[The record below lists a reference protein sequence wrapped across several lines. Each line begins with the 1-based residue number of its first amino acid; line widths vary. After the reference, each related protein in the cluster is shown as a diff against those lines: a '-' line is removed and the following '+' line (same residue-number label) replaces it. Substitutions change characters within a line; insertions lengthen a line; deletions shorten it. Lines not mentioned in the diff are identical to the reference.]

1 MISFMRRMIN
11 NNVYKIFLWI
21 FLFMMALGSG
31 ISLFDFRGSQDWVIK
46 VYSETIT
53 KPQFQMKLKQA
64 SQQQEMLR
72 QRGYVF
78 TKQDAQK
85 QTVESSVGG
94 LLVDNLRNDISLRAP
109 KSHIN
114 SEVKKQIQQF
124 PSYLLKED
132 GQLNEDVFNQVAAP
146 HTVDDF
152 VSQVE
157 TDVKNK
163 LLFAIVD
170 ASVYVPEFEMA
181 LQYTTEFANKSYSYV
196 VLPYQ
201 KYLASAKTKQPLEE
215 TLQKFYKKAGV
226 AEKFKTLEK
235 RAGTMWTFDISN
247 YSITISDSDAK
258 QFYDKNKAARYLIT
272 PAEMQIRSLLIK
284 VEAGK
289 EADAKTKIEGIRE
302 EAEKD
307 PSQFEEMVR
316 RLSEDK
322 SAAKG
327 GLSVFFKKD
336 DSKMN
341 KMVTETAFEF
351 LAQDGQISAP
361 IKTEQGYELI
371 QRVARNA
378 AKYKEFSSVQSEIK
392 KELSLERF
400 KKRFSQDASRVVT
413 GAKYHPEALVKFVE
427 RYKGSKV
434 ELPMDVRKSG
444 IEYTN
449 LFTTEQGRS
458 VTFFDKD
465 KGVIL
470 TCTKVEKSFLPEL
483 SDVQSKVLSMYYEQ
497 KAIDT
502 MKEELALALK
512 DAKKMTLENVAE
524 KYGASIHSATFTNKN
539 GTIEQSAILKEPEV
553 QAKIK
558 GMQYVGAL
566 AGVETKSEGILLR
579 LDKIASLS
587 KELFNDQKG
596 HLGKT
601 MLYTKIYQNK
611 EGFIASLYRTA
622 NINNKIEI
630 KVELSSITKEV

>member
-1 MISFMRRMIN
+1 
-11 NNVYKIFLWI
+11 
-21 FLFMMALGSG
+21 MALGSG

-46 VYSETIT
+46 VYSEKIT

-78 TKQDAQK
+78 TKQDVQK
-85 QTVESSVGG
+85 QTVESTVGG
-94 LLVDNLRNDISLRAP
+94 LLVENLKNEISLRAP

-146 HTVDDF
+146 YNVEDF

-163 LLFAIVD
+163 LLFAIID
-170 ASVYVPEFEMA
+170 ASAYVPEFEMA
-181 LQYTTEFANKSYSYV
+181 LQYTTDFANKSYSYV

-201 KYLASAKTKQPLEE
+201 KYLASAKSKQPSQE
-215 TLQKFYKKAGV
+215 TLQNFYKKVGV

-235 RAGTMWTFDISN
+235 RAGVMWTFDVSN
-247 YSITISDSDAK
+247 YSANISDSDAK
-258 QFYDKNKAARYLIT
+258 QFYDKHKAARYLIA
-272 PAEMQIRSLLIK
+272 PAEMQIRSLLVKI
-284 VEAGK
+284 EAGK
-289 EADAKTKIEGIRE
+289 EADAKSKIEGIRE

-307 PSQFEEMVR
+307 PSQFEGMVR
-316 RLSEDK
+316 KLSDDK
-322 SAAKG
+322 SAARG
-327 GLSVFFKKD
+327 GLSGFFKKD
-336 DSKMN
+336 DTKMN
-341 KMVTETAFEF
+341 KMVVETAFEF

-378 AKYKEFSSVQSEIK
+378 AKYKEFNSVQSEIK

-413 GAKYHPEALVKFVE
+413 GAKYHPEALVKFVD
-427 RYKGSKV
+427 RYKGTKA

-465 KGVIL
+465 KGVVL
-470 TCTKVEKSFLPEL
+470 TCTKIEKSFLPEL

-497 KAIDT
+497 KAFDM
-502 MKEELALALK
+502 MKEDLALALK
-512 DAKKMTLENVAE
+512 DAKQATLEEVA
-524 KYGASIHSATFTNKN
+524 KKHGTSVQVATFTHKD
-539 GTIEQSAILKEPEV
+539 GKAEQGAILKEPEV
-553 QAKIK
+553 QARLK
-558 GMQYVGAL
+558 GMQHVGAL
-566 AGVETKSEGILLR
+566 VGVETKTDGILLR
-579 LDKIASLS
+579 LDKVASLS
-587 KELFNDQKG
+587 NELFKDQKG

-601 MLYTKIYQNK
+601 MLYAKIYQNK

-622 NINNKIEI
+622 NINNKIDI